1 MKKNRPVLWAEGMFL
16 RPHHLQAAERFRE
29 EALHDEVRR
38 IQPFFWG
45 VTRMDVAA
53 DQMENFVFELRD
65 IEAKLKDGSVLSTGS
80 NLRIFPRPF
89 KAELEQA
96 GGRMDVFLG
105 VPVLRED
112 APNTFFPGE
121 DRRGQDRRL
130 TSEVLEVPDENTG
143 ANRQPVETR
152 LVNGRL
158 FFGNENRDGYECL
171 PLAIV
176 ERSGQG
182 KNFPVLSKDFIPPV
196 TEIGASAALQT
207 LCESVTNRL
216 EAKHRL
222 VLTEVASGRLAI
234 ESEGTSGWQTLMKLK
249 ILGSF
254 VYLLQQL
261 TRIPRV
267 HPFPV
272 YCEFARLL
280 GDLAIFDEGRRPL
293 KVPLYDHDRL
303 GPCFFD
309 LCHNIE
315 LLTEKVVAS
324 RFVRVEFVLRD
335 DLLVADLQPEWFT
348 SEAEFFLSV
357 ETDLPERDLKE
368 RLNTMKVGAVH
379 DIPLLRQRR
388 LFGLDLEM
396 LKRIP
401 SGLPA
406 GDDHYY
412 FTIEKEGIYWANVVK
427 DHVMAVS
434 GMLDPKLKFFLYV
447 VSKPMSATRG

>member
-1 MKKNRPVLWAEGMFL
+1 MFL

-29 EALHDEVRR
+29 DALHDEVRR

-45 VTRMDVAA
+45 LTRMDAAA
-53 DQMENFVFELRD
+53 DQLENFVFELRD
-65 IEAKLKDGSVLSTGS
+65 VEAKLKDGSVISSGV
-80 NLRIFPRPF
+80 NLRVSPRPF

-96 GGRMDVFLG
+96 GGRMEVFLG
-105 VPVLRED
+105 VPFLWDD
-112 APNTFFPGE
+112 APNTFFPGD
-121 DRRGQDRRL
+121 DRHGQDRRL
-130 TSEVLEVPDENTG
+130 SSEIVDLPDENTG
-143 ANRQPVETR
+143 ANPQPVETR
-152 LVNGRL
+152 MVNGRL
-158 FFGNENRDGYECL
+158 FFGGESRNGYECL
-171 PLAIV
+171 PVAIV

-182 KNFPVLSKDFIPPV
+182 KNFPVLSKDFIPSV
-196 TEIGASAALQT
+196 TEIGACPALQT

-222 VLTEVASGRLAI
+222 VLTEVASGRLTI

-254 VYLLQQL
+254 VYVLQQL

-267 HPFPV
+267 HPFAV

-293 KVPLYDHDRL
+293 KVALYDHDRL

-309 LCHNIE
+309 LCHSIE
-315 LLTEKVVAS
+315 VLAEKVVAS
-324 RFVRVEFVLRD
+324 RFIRVEFVPREDVLA
-335 DLLVADLQPEWFT
+335 ADLMPEWFT
-348 SEAEFFLSV
+348 PEAEFYVSV
-357 ETDLPERDLKE
+357 ETELAEKELKE
-368 RLNTMKVGAVH
+368 HLTTMKVGAVR
-379 DIPLLRQRR
+379 DLPLLRQRR

-396 LKRIP
+396 LKRVP
-401 SGLPA
+401 TGLPA

-412 FTIEKEGIYWANVVK
+412 FAVEKEGIYWANVVK

-447 VSKPMSATRG
+447 VTKPVSAARG